1 MKAVLTV
8 VARDMVGILAN
19 VSAECAAHNVN
30 IEDVSQ
36 SVLQDLFCMIM
47 LVDMKNCDMPL
58 ADFADFMAAKGKD
71 KGLAIHVMHEDIFK
85 AMHSI

>member
-8 VARDMVGILAN
+8 IGRDTVGILAF

-47 LVDMKNCDMPL
+47 LVDMAKCPMPL
-58 ADFADFMAAKGKD
+58 ADFADFMASKGEQ

>member
-8 VARDMVGILAN
+8 IGRDTVGILAQ
-19 VSAECAAHNVN
+19 VSADCAAHNVN

-47 LVDMKNCDMPL
+47 LVDVSACELSL
-58 ADFADFMAAKGKD
+58 ADFAEFMSEKGKA